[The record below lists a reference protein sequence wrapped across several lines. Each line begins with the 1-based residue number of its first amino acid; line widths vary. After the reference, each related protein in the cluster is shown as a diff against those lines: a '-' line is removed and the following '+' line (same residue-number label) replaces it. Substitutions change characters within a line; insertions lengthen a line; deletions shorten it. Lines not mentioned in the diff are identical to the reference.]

1 MIDTRFPTPADQ
13 PKRIYGVIQT
23 YKGMVT
29 GYQNMKETSISLLVH
44 PDTTDAELKQVRE
57 VLIKTQDAL
66 LSMADKL
73 NAEFGPVYHFH
84 ADGVSKHSYAAGRYD
99 LKL

>member
-1 MIDTRFPTPADQ
+1 MNTTTTTPAAQ

-29 GYQNMKETSISLLVH
+29 SYQNMKETAVSLLVH
-44 PDTTDAELKQVRE
+44 PDATDAELKQVRE

-73 NAEFGPVYHFH
+73 NAEFGPVHHFH
-84 ADGVSKHSYAAGRYD
+84 ANGVSRKPY
-99 LKL
+99 

>member
-1 MIDTRFPTPADQ
+1 MNTTTTASADQ
-13 PKRIYGVIQT
+13 PKRIYGVLQT
-23 YKGMVT
+23 YKGMVK
-29 GYQNMKETSISLLVH
+29 GYQNMKETAVSLLVH
-44 PDTTDAELKQVRE
+44 PDATDAELKQVRE

-73 NAEFGPVYHFH
+73 NAEFGPVHHFH
-84 ADGVSKHSYAAGRYD
+84 VDGVSKRSLAAGRYD

>member
-1 MIDTRFPTPADQ
+1 MNTTTTTPADQ
-13 PKRIYGVIQT
+13 PKRIYGVLQT
-23 YKGMVT
+23 YKGMVK
-29 GYQNMKETSISLLVH
+29 GYQNMKETAVSLLVH
-44 PDTTDAELKQVRE
+44 PDATDAELKQVRE

-73 NAEFGPVYHFH
+73 NAEFGPVHHFH
-84 ADGVSKHSYAAGRYD
+84 VDGVSKRSLAAGRYD